1 MQLPA
6 ILTATVYALAAIG
19 MVLWAWFHL
28 ERRHEETRRI
38 ERIQQLVVVL
48 HFVLLAGWFLRYRI
62 GLSERGADLT
72 TIGAAFEMAGAGSSF
87 AIAATSILCNPGV
100 SWNRFFAIF
109 SAVAL
114 VHGTVFGAV
123 ALRWPEALGLVPSL
137 EEVIRDRE
145 RFGSADQADQA
156 DQPEAPSSLPSTNG
170 ENALLE
176 PQN

>member
-38 ERIQQLVVVL
+38 ERIQQLLVVL

-62 GLSERGADLT
+62 GLTERGADLT
-72 TIGAAFEMAGAGSSF
+72 PIGTVFEVSGAVSSF
-87 AIAATSILCNPGV
+87 LIAATSILLNPGMG
-100 SWNRFFAIF
+100 WNRFFSIYAG
-109 SAVAL
+109 VAL
-114 VHGTVFGAV
+114 VHGAAFGAI
-123 ALRWPEALGLVPSL
+123 ALRWPKALGLVPSL

-145 RFGSADQADQA
+145 SFGSPDAAG
-156 DQPEAPSSLPSTNG
+156 APLALPATDA
-170 ENALLE
+170 ETAPPA
-176 PQN
+176 PQH